1 MQLKGQTG
9 WETDEKKRIQV
20 EISQMNNMASK

>member
-1 MQLKGQTG
+1 MQLQEQTG

-20 EISQMNNMASK
+20 EISQMNNIASK